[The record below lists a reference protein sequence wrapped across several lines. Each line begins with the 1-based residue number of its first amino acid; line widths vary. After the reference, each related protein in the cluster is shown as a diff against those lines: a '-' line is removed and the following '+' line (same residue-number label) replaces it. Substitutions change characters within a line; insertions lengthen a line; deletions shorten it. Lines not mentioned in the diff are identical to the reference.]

1 MAMMRCWP
9 MQNGSSRRYNNAMSF
24 RFVHTADIHLDS
36 PLKSL
41 AMRDSGLAALV
52 DGATRQTFERIVD
65 LCLEEQVD
73 ALLIA
78 GDLYDGDQTSMK
90 TAAFLGTQLRKLAE
104 AGVRV
109 CLIRGNHDA
118 RSKIT
123 KQLDLPDNIQ
133 TYSTRTAEVLK
144 IPPNEGGLTI
154 AIHGTSFPA
163 GQVPNSL
170 LPRFSGPVA
179 DCVNIGMLHAS
190 PDGSE
195 GHDVYAP
202 VAIADLA
209 AHGFDYWAL
218 GHIHQRQ
225 VYRENPLIVMPG
237 IPQGRHVNEAGAK
250 SVTLATVHD
259 DRRITL
265 EERYVS
271 VAEFARPV
279 VDVSGINSWSDV
291 RQAIEVELNN
301 LATEKQSDHAVARI
315 QLIGATP
322 LVWRLRRDL
331 DLLHEEVIR
340 AAAGHV
346 WIEGIEIDCVALH
359 TASVADAGAVAD
371 LSRLLAEI
379 AVSPDFL
386 ARAETEANALIRA
399 LPREARD
406 VLGADEAAVANAIA
420 ALAQSGAEDVL
431 ARLATPSSEA
441 D

>member
-1 MAMMRCWP
+1 
-9 MQNGSSRRYNNAMSF
+9 MQNGLSRRYNKLMAF

-36 PLKSL
+36 PLRSL
-41 AMRDSGLAALV
+41 AMRDPDLAALV
-52 DGATRQTFERIVD
+52 DGATRQTFKRIVD
-65 LCLEEQVD
+65 LCLGEQVD

-78 GDLYDGDQTSMK
+78 GDLYDGNQTSMK
-90 TAAFLGTQLRKLAE
+90 TAAFLGAQLRKLAE

-118 RSKIT
+118 SSKIT
-123 KQLDLPDNIQ
+123 KQLDLPDSVQ
-133 TYSTRTAEVLK
+133 TYSTRTAEVLH
-144 IPPNEGGLTI
+144 IPSKDGAPEI
-154 AIHGTSFPA
+154 AIHGTSFPI

-170 LPRFSGPVA
+170 LPRFDGPIA

-195 GHDVYAP
+195 GHDIYAP

-225 VYRENPLIVMPG
+225 VYRDSPLIVMPG

-265 EERYVS
+265 EEKYVS
-271 VAEFARPV
+271 VAEFARPS
-279 VDVSGINSWSDV
+279 VDVSSIDSWSEV
-291 RQAIEVELNN
+291 RQAIDKTLNG
-301 LATEKQSDHAVARI
+301 LHSKKQSDHAIARI
-315 QLIGATP
+315 QLTGATP
-322 LVWRLRRDL
+322 LAWRLRRDA
-331 DLLHEEVIR
+331 DLLQEEVR
-340 AAAGHV
+340 AAAGDV
-346 WIEGIEIDCVALH
+346 WIEGLEIACAAPQAAS
-359 TASVADAGAVAD
+359 TADTGAVAE
-371 LSRLLAEI
+371 LARLMADI
-379 AVSPDFL
+379 VASPDFL
-386 ARAETEANALIRA
+386 ARAEAEANALVRA

-406 VLGADEAAVANAIA
+406 VLGDDDPAVAEEAA
-420 ALAQSGAEDVL
+420 ALAQTGADEVL
-431 ARLATPSSEA
+431 ARLATPSGEA